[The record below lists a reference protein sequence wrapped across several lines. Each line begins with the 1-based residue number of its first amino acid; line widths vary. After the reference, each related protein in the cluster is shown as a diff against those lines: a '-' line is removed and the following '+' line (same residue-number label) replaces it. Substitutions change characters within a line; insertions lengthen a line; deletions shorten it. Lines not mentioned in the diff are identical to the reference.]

1 MPRSS
6 EEAKEAGRWEQLE
19 DKAQTRSEHFPIN
32 AAGGENKTS
41 HSNTGK
47 MSDSRVKNTCRAVPS
62 VQGPTNTHSALWRM
76 HATIFTALR
85 D

>member
-6 EEAKEAGRWEQLE
+6 EEAKETGRWEQLE

-32 AAGGENKTS
+32 AAAGENKTS

-47 MSDSRVKNTCRAVPS
+47 MSDSRVKNTCRAV
-62 VQGPTNTHSALWRM
+62 
-76 HATIFTALR
+76 
-85 D
+85 

>member
-19 DKAQTRSEHFPIN
+19 DKAQTRSEHFPID
-32 AAGGENKTS
+32 AAAGENKTS

-47 MSDSRVKNTCRAVPS
+47 MSDRVKKTCRAVQP
-62 VQGPTNTHSALWRM
+62 VHRPTDAHSLLQRM
-76 HATIFTALR
+76 HATIFTASR
-85 D
+85 G

>member
-47 MSDSRVKNTCRAVPS
+47 MSDSRVKKTCRAVQS
-62 VQGPTNTHSALWRM
+62 VQGPTSTQSAL
-76 HATIFTALR
+76 
-85 D
+85 